1 MKVCGSCGLVCEDDG
16 HLADDAATV
25 WANDQ
30 IRDFNSDYF
39 IHTLITS
46 RSSTSSSRPSA
57 SHTRQSPI
65 KPGATIA
72 PPSAKI
78 ARLGI
83 DLSALDRNVCLSPP
97 RITSAFPEKHE
108 PTPEKHSA
116 APEKPA
122 SRLPAAQQPDKSR
135 SLRECLTEMAALCRH
150 FELPRDVQSQALNR
164 LADVH
169 PYFKQRPLNTQLLHT
184 AACLQLVCK
193 TLSPPRKLSLVALVR
208 ALSSAPLAPDP
219 SLLHSVLVETHKFLL
234 LVDTRIASLQPPPP
248 AAEPMVP
255 LDVAEEHVGFLHEFE
270 LSDQNFVELVEHL
283 ECFYNRAID
292 ENSLPVPPTRVTLQN
307 AKRLLRVLHALSR
320 SASSE
325 LSKHTLPTRS
335 FALFAF
341 YNAYLHMALRTPT
354 ATSASTSTS
363 TASAQCS
370 FERAVA
376 SGGSAGGT
384 RGPLL
389 KSRAGR
395 TPRRDRKH
403 RLPAPP
409 LSLKEFTT
417 RLRVRP
423 ASDAAAGG
431 HVLRKHASMLLRAL
445 QAELARRSTQLL
457 EALGLA
463 RLPAG
468 QFEARL
474 PLCLGDLL
482 DTLNVD
488 ACTPFIVRAGPPAAP
503 TQATEATAAI
513 RDDADV
519 NDEECDGD
527 EELDEDEI
535 DTYLRTDDEIQ
546 QYLACES
553 ESDKR

>member
-1 MKVCGSCGLVCEDDG
+1 MKVCGSCGLVCEDGG

-25 WANDQ
+25 WASEQ

-39 IHTLITS
+39 IHTLLAA
-46 RSSTSSSRPSA
+46 RSSTSSSRPSV

-72 PPSAKI
+72 LPSAKI

-83 DLSALDRNVCLSPP
+83 DLSALDRSLCLSPP
-97 RITSAFPEKHE
+97 RSTLSSPEKL
-108 PTPEKHSA
+108 A
-116 APEKPA
+116 VAPRAP
-122 SRLPAAQQPDKSR
+122 RLPAAQQPDKSR
-135 SLRECLTEMAALCRH
+135 SLRECLSEMAALCRR
-150 FELPRDVQSQALNR
+150 FDLPRDVQSEALNR

-169 PYFKQRPLNTQLLHT
+169 PYFKQRPLCTQLLHT

-193 TLSPPRKLSLVALVR
+193 SLRPPRKLSLVALVQ
-208 ALSSAPLAPDP
+208 ALPSAPLAPDP

-234 LVDTRIASLQPPPP
+234 LVDTRIASLQPP
-248 AAEPMVP
+248 AAEPLIP
-255 LDVAEEHVGFLHEFE
+255 LDVSDDSVGFLHEN
-270 LSDQNFVELVEHL
+270 SDQNFIELVEHL
-283 ECFYNRAID
+283 ECLYNRAID
-292 ENSLPVPPTRVTLQN
+292 ENALPVRPTRVTLQN

-320 SASSE
+320 SASSD
-325 LSKHTLPTRS
+325 LSRHTLPTRS
-335 FALFAF
+335 FAMFAF
-341 YNAYLHMALRTPT
+341 YNAYLHTALRTPT
-354 ATSASTSTS
+354 STSASTSTS
-363 TASAQCS
+363 SSTSTASAQHS
-370 FERAVA
+370 LERTVA
-376 SGGSAGGT
+376 AGGSAGGT

-395 TPRRDRKH
+395 APRRNRKH

-409 LSLKEFTT
+409 LSQKQFAT
-417 RLRVRP
+417 RLRVR
-423 ASDAAAGG
+423 SAAAGG
-431 HVLRKHASMLLRAL
+431 HDVLRRHASMLLRAL

-463 RLPAG
+463 RLPAE

-488 ACTPFIVRAGPPAAP
+488 ARTPFVVRAEPPAA
-503 TQATEATAAI
+503 QATETTAAI

-519 NDEECDGD
+519 SDEECDGD
-527 EELDEDEI
+527 EELDESEI
-535 DTYLRTDDEIQ
+535 DTYLRTDDEIK
-546 QYLACES
+546 QYLACEN
-553 ESDKR
+553 ESDQR